1 MRDAFSIAFVAA
13 ILFSLVA
20 VPRLVSAEAPETATV
35 SRFLFTSQGKT
46 GLVEGD
52 QVRYLDFQAPDQ
64 VTWQPGGLFKDGRRM
79 IVLSMEQRRDGP
91 GKPFEI
97 YYTQTPT
104 HLWMYD
110 LVSGELKEI
119 GAEHRLATFVTPQ
132 LLLKDEAR
140 MLVQVVRGTVGQ
152 TYRVRLD
159 GSDPREFT
167 KAGEGLPYGLSLSPA
182 GQRVAYHLASPEGY
196 QIWNSNNEG
205 GDRIKVAAS
214 PEHLYFGTSW
224 SPDGQWI
231 LYVDCHYQQDPGH
244 DWADVC
250 IGRADGSAHRVL
262 TTGQSMWFAATY
274 GNPETRGGGSNVPA
288 WTHDGK
294 ILFPRRTPGAKVAWE
309 YQPNRPDTD
318 HFNRDFKPE
327 LAQGGAEICRLDPA
341 TGTVEVL
348 THSDP
353 AVWDFRASESP
364 DGKEIVFCRA
374 AVGEA
379 PAIWVMNRDGSNARQ
394 ITRGID
400 GRGADHPRWLPSSK

>member
-1 MRDAFSIAFVAA
+1 MPRVLMFAFVAA
-13 ILFSLVA
+13 IAFAPAA
-20 VPRLVSAEAPETATV
+20 VSRCFAAETPATT

-46 GLVEGD
+46 GHVEAD

-64 VTWQPGGLFKDGRRM
+64 VTWQPGGMFKDGRR
-79 IVLSMEQRRDGP
+79 IVVLSMEQRRDGP
-91 GKPFEI
+91 GKPFEV

-104 HLWMYD
+104 HLWTYD
-110 LVSGELKEI
+110 LISGDLQEI

-132 LLLKDEAR
+132 LLLKDEER

-152 TYRVRLD
+152 TYSVRLD

-167 KAGEGLPYGLSLSPA
+167 KAGEGLPYGLSLSPD

-196 QIWNSNNEG
+196 QVWNSDVEG

-214 PEHLYFGTSW
+214 PAHLYFGTCW

-250 IGRADGSAHRVL
+250 IGRADGSEHRVL
-262 TTGQSMWFAATY
+262 TSDQAMWFAATY
-274 GNPETRGGGSNVPA
+274 GSPETRGGGSNVPS

-294 ILFPRRTPGAKVAWE
+294 ILFPRRTPGARVAWE
-309 YQPNRPDTD
+309 YQPDRPDTD
-318 HFNRDFKPE
+318 HFNRDYKPE
-327 LAQGGAEICRLDPA
+327 SAQGGTEICLLDPVS
-341 TGTVEVL
+341 GKVESL
-348 THSDP
+348 TPSEP
-353 AVWDFRASESP
+353 SVWDFRAGESP

-379 PAIWVMNRDGSNARQ
+379 PAIWVMNRDGSNARL

-400 GRGADHPRWLPSSK
+400 DHGADHPRWLPLGR